1 MTRKA
6 AMLYQMKFQKI
17 LLRAA
22 SGWTP
27 FLIFIASLFLLF
39 ATLSFPDWW
48 WLRLGGMFVTGLSG
62 LLLCESMT
70 GGSLWWML
78 NQQPSDSEGKTSIT
92 GHADKDE
99 HG

>member
-1 MTRKA
+1 MNV
-6 AMLYQMKFQKI
+6 QKTV
-17 LLRAA
+17 LRAA
-22 SGWTP
+22 SGWNP
-27 FLIFIASLFLLF
+27 FLIFIASLYLLF
-39 ATLSFPDWW
+39 ATLSFPNW
-48 WLRLGGMFVTGLSG
+48 WLRLGGIFVYGLSG

-70 GGSLWWML
+70 GGSLWRML

>member
-6 AMLYQMKFQKI
+6 AILYQMKFQKI

-22 SGWTP
+22 TGWTP
-27 FLIFIASLFLLF
+27 MLIFIASVIVLY
-39 ATLSFPDWW
+39 ATLHSHFMCVQ
-48 WLRLGGMFVTGLSG
+48 LTGLLLCGLSG

-70 GGSLWWML
+70 GGSLWRML